1 MEAKKEMKTEG
12 KEILLWAAA
21 AVLGAAVC
29 LFAVFSAPDLAP
41 VKVVLSSGISS
52 HSSSS
57 PSPVSSA
64 VAVNSAPDTIRLNS
78 ATMEELMTLD
88 GIGEVLA
95 SRIIAYRDT
104 HGGVRSREE
113 PMEVEG
119 IGQKRL
125 DAIRGRLTLE

>member
-1 MEAKKEMKTEG
+1 MKTEG

-64 VAVNSAPDTIRLNS
+64 VAVNSSPDTIRLNS

-104 HGGVRSREE
+104 HGGFRSLEE
-113 PMEVEG
+113 LREVEG

-125 DAIRGRLTLE
+125 DAIRSRLTLE

>member
-1 MEAKKEMKTEG
+1 MKTEG

-21 AVLGAAVC
+21 AVLGATVC

-52 HSSSS
+52 HSSFS

-64 VAVNSAPDTIRLNS
+64 VAVNSALDTIRLNS

-104 HGGVRSREE
+104 HGGFRSL
-113 PMEVEG
+113 
-119 IGQKRL
+119 KS
-125 DAIRGRLTLE
+125 

>member
-1 MEAKKEMKTEG
+1 MG
-12 KEILLWAAA
+12 SSRCVRRCRLSVRRILRA
-21 AVLGAAVC
+21 
-29 LFAVFSAPDLAP
+29 
-41 VKVVLSSGISS
+41 GISS

-64 VAVNSAPDTIRLNS
+64 VAVNSSPDTIRLNS

-104 HGGVRSREE
+104 HGGFRSLEE
-113 PMEVEG
+113 LREVEG

-125 DAIRGRLTLE
+125 DAIRSRLTLE

>member
-1 MEAKKEMKTEG
+1 MEAEKEMKTEG

-21 AVLGAAVC
+21 AVLGTAVC

-64 VAVNSAPDTIRLNS
+64 VAVNSTPIIRLNS

-104 HGGVRSREE
+104 HGGFHSLEE
-113 PMEVEG
+113 LMEVEG

>member
-21 AVLGAAVC
+21 AVLGVAVC

-52 HSSSS
+52 HSSFS

-104 HGGVRSREE
+104 HGGFRSLEE
-113 PMEVEG
+113 LMEVEG

-125 DAIRGRLTLE
+125 DAIRGQLTLE